1 LSEKR
6 VSRIVALGTYRSINW
21 TYTGN
26 SDAGIKARDI
36 VTTNSG
42 NIVVLTPDD
51 LHILSVSGEV
61 LHIFSSEDFQFGS
74 PGCLDIDS
82 NNHLWV
88 MGSADKSAV
97 LNMLSFSG
105 F

>member
-1 LSEKR
+1 MQTGMEQRK
-6 VSRIVALGTYRSINW
+6 VFFQFPSR
-21 TYTGN
+21 
-26 SDAGIKARDI
+26 AR
-36 VTTNSG
+36 T
-42 NIVVLTPDD
+42 
-51 LHILSVSGEV
+51 
-61 LHIFSSEDFQFGS
+61 IFSSEDFQFGS